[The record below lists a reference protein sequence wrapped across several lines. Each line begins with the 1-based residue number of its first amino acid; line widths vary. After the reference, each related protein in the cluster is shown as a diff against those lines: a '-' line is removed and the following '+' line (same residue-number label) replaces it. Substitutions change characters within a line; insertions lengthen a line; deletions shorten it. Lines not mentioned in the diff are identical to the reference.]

1 LIIAIAA
8 PQQGHGIGARFL
20 SQSVVWAGTN
30 LNHSLNLTFFG
41 WLRQPPNACY
51 LKRFT
56 AKEQV

>member
-20 SQSVVWAGTN
+20 IQCSAWPGTI
-30 LNHSLNLTFFG
+30 LNHSFNLTFSG

-51 LKRFT
+51 LKRFA